1 MVIEDSLCACTCTD
15 AFTKA
20 VENDVQRRR
29 RRRRRAEKYIRTRGR
44 VS

>member
-15 AFTKA
+15 AFTKD

-29 RRRRRAEKYIRTRGR
+29 IIEARERAM
-44 VS
+44 